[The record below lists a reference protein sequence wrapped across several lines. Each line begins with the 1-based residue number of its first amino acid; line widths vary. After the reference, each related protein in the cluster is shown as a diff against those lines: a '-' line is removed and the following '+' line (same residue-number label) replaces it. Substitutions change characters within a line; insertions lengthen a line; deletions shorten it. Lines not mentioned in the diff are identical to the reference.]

1 MTTPVFPYTEY
12 DLQFHLYPAEITIL
26 FVTDQRWLIK
36 FGC

>member
-1 MTTPVFPYTEY
+1 MTTPVFTYTEY

-26 FVTDQRWLIK
+26 FVADQRWLIK